1 MRWLRVTPSISDWL
15 SIPWQICVIFTATRL
30 EIFTILSD
38 KSLNDAKIAH
48 ECGAQVHLLKPL
60 LNACVAMGFLDCQ
73 NGIYTNTDIS
83 RAHFTKGQP
92 LYAGDFIKLLYN
104 EFHRWYNLY
113 DVIIDQNAPP
123 ETEQSEFYKAE
134 TFIRAMN
141 NIGMLG
147 EAEALKNTVDFS
159 DCNHMVD
166 AGGGSGLYS
175 IVLCRKYPRL
185 HSTILDFKE
194 TLTITREMMA
204 SHNEKD
210 RIQLK
215 AADINKTSFGGNMDV
230 VLLSD
235 VLYDEA
241 LAGPILQNAWNC
253 LRPNGL
259 LVIRGYYADPHA
271 MQPLFATLFVLNM
284 LTFNPNRKVIT
295 AQSLP
300 IIVREAGFTITKHAS
315 LTERSRILIA
325 IKKETENE

>member
-1 MRWLRVTPSISDWL
+1 MNSSINDWL
-15 SIPWQICVIFTATRL
+15 SIPWQVCVIFTAIRL
-30 EIFTILSD
+30 EIFTLLSG

-48 ECGAQVHLLKPL
+48 ECSTQTHLLKPL
-60 LNACVAMGFLDCQ
+60 LNACVAMGFLDYQ
-73 NGIYTNTDIS
+73 NGRYTNTDIA

-92 LYAGDFIKLLYN
+92 LYVGDFVKLLYN

-113 DVIIDQNAPP
+113 DVIIDPNAHP

-147 EAEALKNTVDFS
+147 EAEALNDAVDFS
-159 DCNHMVD
+159 GCKRMVD

-175 IVLCRKYPRL
+175 IVLCRRYPQL

-210 RIQLK
+210 RIELK
-215 AADINKTSFGGNMDV
+215 AADIAKDSFGVNMDA

-241 LAGPILQNAWNC
+241 LAGPILKNAWNC

-259 LVIRGYYADPHA
+259 LVLRGYYADPQA

-284 LTFNPNRKVIT
+284 LTFNPNREVIT

-300 IIVREAGFTITKHAS
+300 AIVREAGFAITKHSS

-325 IKKETENE
+325 NKKETKNG